1 MFTRNKLS
9 YLNSSCIPLR
19 YKMPLASFLKN
30 EDASFLFSAKVSG
43 PYEFLNHVS
52 KELDGQVKKVFGDKA
67 IYIEAIAKVRA
78 VTDASVDEAISSLR
92 GSAFT
97 NLFESFD
104 PVEFFSSLDRKEI
117 LNFLQ
122 SYSATACFFI
132 SAIRDTDLKN
142 RAIVDVR
149 SKLNSLVSSSREEGD
164 DQIWSFFNLLSIIYY
179 SDIIKFLL
187 SKMAYSTC
195 YACQLFNMASN
206 LVYFDDGINGG
217 KDISLG
223 SLKEKK
229 FLEDLNVL
237 RTKYA

>member
-9 YLNSSCIPLR
+9 YLNSSCISLGYKIPSAGFLR
-19 YKMPLASFLKN
+19 KGNA
-30 EDASFLFSAKVSG
+30 DFLFSAKVSG

-78 VTDASVDEAISSLR
+78 VTDASVDEAISSLGR
-92 GSAFT
+92 SAFS

-104 PVEFFSSLDRKEI
+104 PGEFFSSLDRKEI

-132 SAIRDTDLKN
+132 SAIKDTDLKN

-149 SKLNSLVSSSREEGD
+149 TKMNGLREGGATD
-164 DQIWSFFNLLSIIYY
+164 IDVVVWRFLNLLSLLYY
-179 SDIIKFLL
+179 LCVISFMISSHSYSSSYAWQFL
-187 SKMAYSTC
+187 SV
-195 YACQLFNMASN
+195 ASGAA
-206 LVYFDDGINGG
+206 DDGG
-217 KDISLG
+217 DCSL
-223 SLKEKK
+223 SLLMPVEAC
-229 FLEDLNVL
+229 L
-237 RTKYA
+237 A

>member
-78 VTDASVDEAISSLR
+78 VTDASVDDAISSLR

-149 SKLNSLVSSSREEGD
+149 TKMNGLREGSATNMD
-164 DQIWSFFNLLSIIYY
+164 VVVWRFFNLLSLLYY
-179 SDIIKFLL
+179 LCVISFMISSHSYSSSYAWRFL
-187 SKMAYSTC
+187 SI
-195 YACQLFNMASN
+195 ASGAA
-206 LVYFDDGINGG
+206 DDGRNC
-217 KDISLG
+217 SLS
-223 SLKEKK
+223 SLMPVKAC
-229 FLEDLNVL
+229 L
-237 RTKYA
+237 A